1 MKRLFV
7 ICCLALCL
15 TACAEENKQI
25 VVPVAGFGG
34 TSMATYNQKKA
45 EMLQMLQ
52 NEFPKLKPNVIQAMD
67 SIPRMFFVNDVVRHR
82 SYEDLALPIGSNQ
95 ATLKPSEIGFL
106 LSEIDLQPT
115 DSVLEIGTGTG
126 YLASV
131 MSRLADQIYSVEIIE
146 YLSELARG
154 FIERLQIENVKLKN
168 ANGLKG
174 WDRYAPFD
182 VIIVTAAVKEWPEP
196 LVEQLKMGG
205 KIAAPFI
212 NEEDSCE
219 WILAV
224 KTETGLEEFARRKT
238 NIAPAINDIDAIDAD
253 KL

>member
-1 MKRLFV
+1 MKRLLV

-15 TACAEENKQI
+15 TACAEEKKQI

-34 TSMATYNQKKA
+34 TSLATYTQKKA

-52 NEFPKLKPNVIQAMD
+52 TEFPKLKPNVIQAMD

-82 SYEDLALPIGSNQ
+82 SYEDMALPIGSNQ

-106 LSEIDLQPT
+106 LSEIDLKPT
-115 DSVLEIGTGTG
+115 DSVLEIGTGSG
-126 YLASV
+126 YLTAV
-131 MSRLADQIYSVEIIE
+131 MSRLAAQIYSVEIIE

-154 FIERLQIENVKLKN
+154 FIERLQIENVKLRN

-174 WDRYAPFD
+174 WERFAPFD

-196 LVEQLKMGG
+196 LIEQLKTGG
-205 KIAAPFI
+205 KIAAPI
-212 NEEDSCE
+212 MLEDDNCE

-238 NIAPAINDIDAIDAD
+238 SIAPAIDDVENQTTE
-253 KL
+253 